1 MQNRFILTP
10 FFLDEPSPE
19 LESLAQPD
27 WHVNRPVL
35 PKGNR
40 QQRMSA
46 LHRPIAEFVADAIL
60 QGDRPVS
67 IAGDCC
73 TTLGVMAGLQ
83 RAGLNPVL
91 LWLDAHGDFNT
102 WETTPSGFLGGMP
115 LAMLVGR
122 GEQTMARAVGLRPL
136 PESRVI
142 LCDGRDLDPE
152 ERQALAQSEVH
163 HATDARS
170 LPDHP
175 LLANPLSVHLDA
187 DVINPNDAPAMS
199 YRAAG
204 GPSSADLQAVFQSL
218 FQTKQIVAVS
228 MTTWT
233 PQLDGDGRSQAAC
246 MGLLGC
252 LIGQSGLLAG
262 SGSQ

>member
-1 MQNRFILTP
+1 MRNRFILTP
-10 FFLDEPSPE
+10 FFLDEPSLE

-27 WHVNRPVL
+27 WRVNRPVL
-35 PKGNR
+35 PDGGR

-46 LHRPIAEFVADAIL
+46 LHQPIAEFVSNAVL

-73 TTLGVMAGLQ
+73 TTLGVIAGLQ
-83 RAGLNPVL
+83 QAGLNPAL

-122 GEQTMARAVGLRPL
+122 GEQTMAQWVGLHPF

-142 LCDGRDLDPE
+142 LSDGRDLDPQE
-152 ERQALAQSEVH
+152 KQALAQSEVH
-163 HATDARS
+163 HVVDARS

-175 LLANPLSVHLDA
+175 RLTNPLYVHFDV
-187 DVINPNDAPAMS
+187 DVINPNDAPAVS

-218 FQTKQIVAVS
+218 SRTKQIVAVS

-233 PQLDGDGRSQAAC
+233 PQLDGDGRSRTVC
-246 MGLLGC
+246 MGLLHF
-252 LIGQSGLLAG
+252 LIAQTDLLTT
-262 SGSQ
+262 

>member
-1 MQNRFILTP
+1 MRNRFILTP
-10 FFLDEPSPE
+10 FVLDEASLE

-27 WHVNRPVL
+27 WQVNKLAL
-35 PKGNR
+35 PNGDK

-46 LHRPIAEFVADAIL
+46 LHQPLAEFVAKTVRH
-60 QGDRPVS
+60 GDRPVS
-67 IAGDCC
+67 LAGDCC
-73 TTLGVMAGLQ
+73 TPLGVLAGLQ
-83 RAGLNPVL
+83 QGGLNPVL

-122 GEQTMARAVGLRPL
+122 GDQTMAQAVGLHPL
-136 PESRVI
+136 PENRVI
-142 LCDGRDLDPE
+142 LSDGRDLDPK

-163 HATDARS
+163 HVVDARL

-175 LLANPLSVHLDA
+175 LLTNPVYIHFDV

-204 GPSSADLQAVFQSL
+204 GPSLADLRGVFQSL
-218 FQTKQIVAVS
+218 AQTKQIVAVS
-228 MTTWT
+228 MTTWA
-233 PQLDGDGRSQAAC
+233 PQLDGDGRSRAAS
-246 MGLLGC
+246 MELLR
-252 LIGQSGLLAG
+252 LLVGQ
-262 SGSQ
+262 